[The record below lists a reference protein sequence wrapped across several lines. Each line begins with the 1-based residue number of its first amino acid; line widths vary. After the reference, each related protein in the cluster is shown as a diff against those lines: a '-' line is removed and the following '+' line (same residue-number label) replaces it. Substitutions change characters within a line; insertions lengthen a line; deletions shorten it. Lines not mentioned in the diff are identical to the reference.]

1 MREHRFREVAMSSFA
16 LTAVAG
22 ISSGAFD
29 GAFTITASQTG
40 EATVQFGDG
49 LHGAAPPPG
58 SFSMPQAIYAAGGGA
73 SGNAAG
79 ATPQPREDRP
89 PLRSGYGD
97 VDFGAVGHRFS
108 GVLMQ
113 QGRVQTDADYNEATA
128 VDSRRSLDEV
138 SVAFE
143 RGQMRRPFVGAPL
156 WSSVDKPPANVGA
169 AGVEPADLQS
179 VPSHLDSM
187 SEMGETES
195 LRLQIAMDRLS
206 KMMSTL
212 SNLLQRLE
220 TTGAAVTQN
229 IK

>member
-58 SFSMPQAIYAAGGGA
+58 SCSVPQATHAAGGGA

-79 ATPQPREDRP
+79 ATPQPREDP
-89 PLRSGYGD
+89 PLLRSGYGE
-97 VDFGAVGHRFS
+97 VGFGAVGHHFS
-108 GVLMQ
+108 GILMQ
-113 QGRVQTDADYNEATA
+113 QGRVQIDADYNEATA
-128 VDSRRSLDEV
+128 VDSRRGLDEV

-143 RGQMRRPFVGAPL
+143 RGQMRRPFAVAPL
-156 WSSVDKPPANVGA
+156 WSPVDKPPTNVGP
-169 AGVEPADLQS
+169 AGLEPAGLRS
-179 VPSHLDSM
+179 VPSHLDSI
-187 SEMGETES
+187 SEMRETES
-195 LRLQIAMDRLS
+195 LRLQMAMDRLS

-212 SNLLQRLE
+212 SNLLQRIE
-220 TTGAAVTQN
+220 TTSAAVTQN